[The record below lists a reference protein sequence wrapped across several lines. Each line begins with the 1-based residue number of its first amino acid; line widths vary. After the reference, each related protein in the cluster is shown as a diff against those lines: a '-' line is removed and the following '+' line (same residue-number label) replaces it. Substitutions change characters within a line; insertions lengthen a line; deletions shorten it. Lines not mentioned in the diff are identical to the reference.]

1 MEWTPPLLSA
11 QKMTRLIS
19 RFRELRHF
27 RPPFV
32 MSDLVFLLRNDGMA
46 GKSPLKAKP
55 LRNPGD
61 SVDEEIDRHINGREG
76 SVTRED

>member
-1 MEWTPPLLSA
+1 MGAPAFIGSENDSVNQPVC
-11 QKMTRLIS
+11 
-19 RFRELRHF
+19 ELRHF

-61 SVDEEIDRHINGREG
+61 SVDEEIDRHINDREG